1 MSSGVRVGPA
11 RELAAIEE
19 LHRRDMDA
27 AKAGDA
33 EALAALWSDDIVSLP
48 PGGRITRGRDAAYA
62 GLVRALERARD
73 LETTEYVLE
82 FEEVCVLG
90 EYAFE
95 WGEVRGAVRPRG
107 GGEEIRSQGKVLRI
121 LRKGSDGGWRVHR
134 TMWSMES
141 G

>member
-1 MSSGVRVGPA
+1 MSSGARPGPA
-11 RELAAIEE
+11 AELAAIEQ
-19 LHRRDMDA
+19 LHGRDMAA

-33 EALAALWSDDIVSLP
+33 EALAALWTDDIVSLP
-48 PGGRITRGRDAAYA
+48 PGGPVTRGRAAAYA
-62 GLVRALERARD
+62 GLLRSLERARD

-95 WGEVRGAVRPRG
+95 WGEVRGAVRARA
-107 GGEEIRSQGKVLRI
+107 GGEEIRSRGKVMRI

-134 TMWSMES
+134 TMWSMET